1 MKLTVALGEVMGHR
15 VWNAM
20 AEPIEIPI
28 GVSGGGFGPLRIP
41 VRLIAVVHVQLPI
54 VHLSK
59 CNMCSWMQ
67 YTAMLL
73 QRHSWMTKDKSAMP
87 YMRTMTSSSLLLGA
101 IVCTCSNVLYLLRQ
115 VVLPSYLM
123 ELLCCMV
130 AEYRGKDQEIASHG
144 PR

>member
-41 VRLIAVVHVQLPI
+41 VKLIAVVPVQLPI

-59 CNMCSWMQ
+59 CKMYTWMQ
-67 YTAMLL
+67 YTAML
-73 QRHSWMTKDKSAMP
+73 QHS
-87 YMRTMTSSSLLLGA
+87 
-101 IVCTCSNVLYLLRQ
+101 
-115 VVLPSYLM
+115 
-123 ELLCCMV
+123 
-130 AEYRGKDQEIASHG
+130 
-144 PR
+144 